1 MVDLDMHN
9 LVVVGCRLARVWTGL
24 GYCRMWGST
33 KYEVLGASCGGLTV
47 GRVCV
52 NVGPTDTGL
61 NLGAG
66 P

>member
-1 MVDLDMHN
+1 M
-9 LVVVGCRLARVWTGL
+9 L
-24 GYCRMWGST
+24 G
-33 KYEVLGASCGGLTV
+33 VSCGGLTI

-66 P
+66 SREAMFVTGGRAIGVLSWTIGTGLSG